1 MHYRMARKNC
11 RVLADRRHSYTK
23 HFATFGKMQK
33 VFLFIILCSA
43 HLGFAQQ
50 YEYRI
55 ARQCDLVDSIGEQ
68 VHAYEKIGIKAT
80 GTAGFDSATEW
91 LINRYTALGYSPIVD
106 TFLVGEDTSY
116 NVIAEKPGS
125 EPNKWIIVGAHF
137 DSVDEGPGAN
147 DNGSGVIATLEIA
160 RLIKDVDTKIGVR
173 IVNFGAEENGLVGSR
188 HYVANTLAD
197 ETEEEIQLMFNLDQI
212 GGAITSNNSTIVCER
227 DEDDS
232 PFSNNEMSSRKT
244 DTLGRLVY
252 LYTTI
257 SPILGRAERSD
268 YVPFEDVGLVVTGLY
283 QNTPNPHYHNATDI
297 TANIDIPALKE
308 VIKGAVAATLY
319 FSRIQGVVGVEKL
332 HRNQVNLLPLPAAS
346 YFSISTPIA
355 GPLEVTLINSYGV
368 EVLVQQTEG
377 MEPISVTHLAS
388 GVYTVKIY
396 SEANLSYTLSKL
408 IIAR

>member
-1 MHYRMARKNC
+1 
-11 RVLADRRHSYTK
+11 
-23 HFATFGKMQK
+23 MQK

-43 HLGFAQQ
+43 HVGFAQQ

-55 ARQCDLVDSIGEQ
+55 ARQCDLVDSIEEQ
-68 VHAYEKIGIKAT
+68 VYAYEKIGIKAT

-91 LINRYTALGYSPIVD
+91 LINRYRALGYSPIVD

-116 NVIAEKPGS
+116 NVIVEKPGS
-125 EPNKWIIVGAHF
+125 ESNKWIIVGAHF

-173 IVNFGAEENGLVGSR
+173 IVNFGAEESGLVGSR

-332 HRNQVNLLPLPAAS
+332 DRNQVNLLPLPAS
-346 YFSISTPIA
+346 SHFSISTPIA
-355 GPLEVTLINSYGV
+355 GPLEVTLINSYGA
-368 EVLVQQTEG
+368 EVLVQQTED
-377 MEPISVTHLAS
+377 MEPISITHLAS

>member
-319 FSRIQGVVGVEKL
+319 FSRIQGVLGVGKL
-332 HRNQVNLLPLPAAS
+332 HRNQVNLIPLPAAS

-377 MEPISVTHLAS
+377 MEPISITHLAS

>member
-1 MHYRMARKNC
+1 
-11 RVLADRRHSYTK
+11 
-23 HFATFGKMQK
+23 
-33 VFLFIILCSA
+33 
-43 HLGFAQQ
+43 Q

-55 ARQCDLVDSIGEQ
+55 ARQCDLVDSIEEQ
-68 VHAYEKIGIKAT
+68 VYAYEKIGIKAT

-91 LINRYTALGYSPIVD
+91 LINRYRALGYSPIVD

-116 NVIAEKPGS
+116 NVIVEKPGS

-197 ETEEEIQLMFNLDQI
+197 ETEEEIQLMINLDQI

-232 PFSNNEMSSRKT
+232 PFSNNEMSSLKT

-332 HRNQVNLLPLPAAS
+332 DRNQVNLLPLPAAS
-346 YFSISTPIA
+346 HFSISTPIA

>member
-1 MHYRMARKNC
+1 
-11 RVLADRRHSYTK
+11 
-23 HFATFGKMQK
+23 MQK

-43 HLGFAQQ
+43 HVGFAQQ
-50 YEYRI
+50 FEYRI
-55 ARQCDLVDSIGEQ
+55 ARQCDLVDSIEEQ

-91 LINRYTALGYSPIVD
+91 LINRYRALGYSPIVD

-319 FSRIQGVVGVEKL
+319 FSRIQGVLGVGKL
-332 HRNQVNLLPLPAAS
+332 HRNQVNLIPLPAAS

-377 MEPISVTHLAS
+377 MEPISITHLAS

>member
-1 MHYRMARKNC
+1 
-11 RVLADRRHSYTK
+11 
-23 HFATFGKMQK
+23 MQK
-33 VFLFIILCSA
+33 VFLFIILCST

-55 ARQCDLVDSIGEQ
+55 ARQCDMVDSIEEQ
-68 VHAYEKIGIKAT
+68 VYAYEKIGIKAT

-91 LINRYTALGYSPIVD
+91 LINRYRALGYSPIVD

-116 NVIAEKPGS
+116 NVIVEKPGS
-125 EPNKWIIVGAHF
+125 ESNKWIIVGAHF

-244 DTLGRLVY
+244 DTLGRLIY

-319 FSRIQGVVGVEKL
+319 FSRIQGVVGVGKL
-332 HRNQVNLLPLPAAS
+332 HRNQVNLIPLPAAS

-377 MEPISVTHLAS
+377 MEPISITHLAS

>member
-1 MHYRMARKNC
+1 
-11 RVLADRRHSYTK
+11 
-23 HFATFGKMQK
+23 MQK

-43 HLGFAQQ
+43 HVGFAQQ

-55 ARQCDLVDSIGEQ
+55 ARQCDKVDSIEEQ
-68 VHAYEKIGIKAT
+68 VYAYEKIGIKAT
-80 GTAGFDSATEW
+80 GTAGFDSATQW
-91 LINRYTALGYSPIVD
+91 LVNRYAALGYSPMVD
-106 TFLVGEDTSY
+106 TFLTSVDTSY
-116 NVIAEKPGS
+116 NVIVEKPGS

-147 DNGSGVIATLEIA
+147 DNGSGVVATLEIA
-160 RLIKDVDTKIGVR
+160 RLIKDVDTRVGVR
-173 IVNFGAEENGLVGSR
+173 IINFGAEEDGLLGSR

-232 PFSNNEMSSRKT
+232 PFSNNEMSYRKT
-244 DTLGRLVY
+244 DTLARLVH

-257 SPILGRAERSD
+257 FPILGRVERSD
-268 YVPFEDVGLVVTGLY
+268 YESFEDVGLVVTGLY

-297 TANIDIPALKE
+297 TANIDISALKE

-319 FSRIQGVVGVEKL
+319 FSRIQGIVGVERID
-332 HRNQVNLLPLPAAS
+332 HNQVNLLPIPASS
-346 YFSISTPIA
+346 YFSIAIPKAEQLKVS
-355 GPLEVTLINSYGV
+355 LINSYGI
-368 EVLVQQTEG
+368 EVLVQQTKG
-377 MEPISVTHLAS
+377 MEPISVAHLAS

-396 SEANLSYTLSKL
+396 SEANSTYTLSKL

>member
-1 MHYRMARKNC
+1 
-11 RVLADRRHSYTK
+11 
-23 HFATFGKMQK
+23 MQK

-319 FSRIQGVVGVEKL
+319 FSRIQGVLGVGKL
-332 HRNQVNLLPLPAAS
+332 HRNQVNLIPLPAAS

-377 MEPISVTHLAS
+377 MEPISITHLAS

>member
-1 MHYRMARKNC
+1 
-11 RVLADRRHSYTK
+11 
-23 HFATFGKMQK
+23 MQK

-43 HLGFAQQ
+43 QVGFAQQ

-55 ARQCDLVDSIGEQ
+55 ARQCDLVDSIEEQ
-68 VHAYEKIGIKAT
+68 VYAYEKIGIKAT

-91 LINRYTALGYSPIVD
+91 LINRYTALGYSPTVD

-116 NVIAEKPGS
+116 NVIVEKPGS

-160 RLIKDVDTKIGVR
+160 RLIKDVDTKIGVS

-197 ETEEEIQLMFNLDQI
+197 ETDEEIQLMFNLDQI

-232 PFSNNEMSSRKT
+232 PFYNNEMSYRKT

-268 YVPFEDVGLVVTGLY
+268 YEPFEDVGLVVTGLY

-319 FSRIQGVVGVEKL
+319 FSRIQGVAGVEKL
-332 HRNQVNLLPLPAAS
+332 DRNLVNLLPTPAVS
-346 YFSISTPIA
+346 HFSISTPIA
-355 GPLEVTLINSYGV
+355 GPLEVTLINSHGK
-368 EVLVQQTEG
+368 EVLVQQTED
-377 MEPISVTHLAS
+377 MEPISIIHLAS

-396 SEANLSYTLSKL
+396 SEANSTYTLYKL

>member
-1 MHYRMARKNC
+1 
-11 RVLADRRHSYTK
+11 
-23 HFATFGKMQK
+23 MQK

-43 HLGFAQQ
+43 HVGFAQQ

-55 ARQCDLVDSIGEQ
+55 ARQCDLVDSIEEQ
-68 VHAYEKIGIKAT
+68 VYAYEKIGIKAT
-80 GTAGFDSATEW
+80 GTAGFDSATQW

-319 FSRIQGVVGVEKL
+319 FSRIQGVLGVGKL
-332 HRNQVNLLPLPAAS
+332 HRNQVNLIPLPAAS

-377 MEPISVTHLAS
+377 MEPISITHLAS